1 MQKSIGGIFR
11 DLEVSSKRVYIIH
24 ELKAGLSSDKF
35 STFWTLILEKYLSVI
50 RFENDLY
57 ILYSRRVTK
66 VYNFVEIDSLTFF
79 F

>member
-1 MQKSIGGIFR
+1 MQKSIRGILR
-11 DLEVSSKRVYIIH
+11 DLEVSSERVYIIH

-57 ILYSRRVTK
+57 ILYNWRVTK
-66 VYNFVEIDSLTFF
+66 VYNFVEIDSLTLF
-79 F
+79 